1 MKFLTTLFLL
11 CLLVFGCKNEV
22 DTTFLITDAYVG
34 VLEKESLARDI
45 ELIYAQDSVVKDTM
59 ALNLGNK
66 AKKVKIYEKGGKHL
80 LTLTPSA
87 DSIPTIEN
95 VRFEDPRY
103 KTEKGINVESTFGD
117 IKKAY
122 TLKKVITSR
131 NNVLVLVKESK
142 VYFIISK
149 EELPSSLRYASSV
162 NIEAVQIPDKAK
174 VKYMMLGW
182 D

>member
-1 MKFLTTLFLL
+1 MKHSISVLMLAFLL
-11 CLLVFGCKNEV
+11 LNCKEEI
-22 DTTFLITDAYVG
+22 DTTFLITDTKVG

-45 ELIYAQDSVVKDTM
+45 DLIYAQDSVVKDT
-59 ALNLGNK
+59 LRLGLGNK
-66 AKKVKIYEKGGKHL
+66 AKKIRIYEKGGTHL

-95 VRFEDPRY
+95 VRFEDDRY
-103 KTEKGINVESTFGD
+103 KTGKGININSTFKD
-117 IKKAY
+117 IKDAY
-122 TLKKVITSR
+122 TIKKVITSR
-131 NNVLVLVKESK
+131 NNVLVLVKESN
-142 VYFIISK
+142 VYFTISK

-174 VKYMMLGW
+174 IKYMMLGW